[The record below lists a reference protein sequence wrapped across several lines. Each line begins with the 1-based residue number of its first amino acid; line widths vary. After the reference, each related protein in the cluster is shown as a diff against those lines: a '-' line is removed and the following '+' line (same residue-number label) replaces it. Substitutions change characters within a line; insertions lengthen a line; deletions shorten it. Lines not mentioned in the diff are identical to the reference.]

1 MVSPVDSSSSSYY
14 NQYLENQGVS
24 HSQIIEQETRQL
36 DQAFLSPYQD
46 AVNKTHQQ
54 DQSILNGN

>member
-1 MVSPVDSSSSSYY
+1 MVSPVDSSNYY

-24 HSQIIEQETRQL
+24 HTQVLEQQVRAL

-46 AVNKTHQQ
+46 AVEKTHEANQN
-54 DQSILNGN
+54 ILNGN